1 MHRFQQNEGCRSRR
15 QEKVIRTEVMES
27 VQNRV
32 RRFSISVF
40 INFDLKSRHKK
51 VYQIQFKLIEEQK
64 QRFIFLLRRKWR
76 GTIKD
81 LIIKNFKFLKTYIN
95 KLAHKYLVLTKWL
108 QSFHGTLNKAD
119 LLAYNSIFFEM
130 CIW

>member
-1 MHRFQQNEGCRSRR
+1 
-15 QEKVIRTEVMES
+15 MES

-108 QSFHGTLNKAD
+108 QSFHGTLNEAD
-119 LLAYNSIFFEM
+119 LLAYNSTFFEM